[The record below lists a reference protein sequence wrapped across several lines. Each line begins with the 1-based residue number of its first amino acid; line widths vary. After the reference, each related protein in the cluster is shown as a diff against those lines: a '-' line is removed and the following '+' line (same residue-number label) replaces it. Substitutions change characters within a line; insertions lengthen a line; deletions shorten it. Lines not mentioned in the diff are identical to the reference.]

1 MKSRNTI
8 ILLVFVLYLFGWI
21 FGSTAEAAFVLR
33 DSEGRLVMTTDP
45 KYINPFELSYQ
56 AIPVLASN
64 LVVLALF
71 LLYYE
76 KKFSVVLNKIIS
88 TFAEFEISRKTAFI
102 VILALLSFY
111 TIITVG
117 ELPEEED
124 MGDYKMV
131 KSIFEDFKKGELSP
145 AMRPV
150 TLSLGYLSEILFQ
163 NLRTVPFIT
172 SIGIL
177 LLTYSITKEIS
188 KKRIGGVIA
197 MTILLQSS
205 VFLKYD
211 TVFTYPNFWIFF
223 YLLSLYLIYKKWY
236 LSPIPFFLSFLSKEL
251 TIVYLPFSLFFIHKI
266 GLSKNKKIFLFGLY
280 GLIAIIIG
288 AILIQSISE
297 SVFYPFYISEAA
309 FSFSTFW
316 ETSVNILLVIRFDWL
331 LLMFLSPLTVALFLL
346 RIKRGLLMADSLM
359 LLIFGIIM
367 TSILVAAITD
377 ISVLPYR
384 LILLVIFFAI
394 GVGTIFSKASQVD
407 MKRRQENKLSSCIIF
422 AITFTVTIIP
432 TISAIFPAMLL
443 SFLG

>member
-21 FGSTAEAAFVLR
+21 FGSTAEATFVVR
-33 DSEGRLVMTTDP
+33 DSEGRLIMTTDP
-45 KYINPFELSYQ
+45 KYINPFELSYL
-56 AIPVLASN
+56 ATPVLASN

-76 KKFSVVLNKIIS
+76 KKFSIVLNKIIS

-102 VILALLSFY
+102 VLLALLSFY
-111 TIITVG
+111 TIISVG
-117 ELPEEED
+117 ELPEEGGT
-124 MGDYKMV
+124 GDYQFV
-131 KSIFEDFKKGELSP
+131 KSLLEDFKKGELSP
-145 AMRPV
+145 TIRPV
-150 TLSLGYLSEILFQ
+150 KFSLSYLSEILFQ

-188 KKRIGGVIA
+188 KKRVGGVIA

-211 TVFTYPNFWIFF
+211 TVFAYSNFWIFF

-251 TIVYLPFSLFFIHKI
+251 TIAYLPFSLFFIHKI

-280 GLIAIIIG
+280 GLIAIIAG
-288 AILIQSISE
+288 AIFIQSIPE
-297 SVFYPFYISEAA
+297 SIFTPQLEAA
-309 FSFSTFW
+309 FSFSAFW
-316 ETSVNILLVIRFDWL
+316 ETSVNILLIIRFDWL

-359 LLIFGIIM
+359 LFIFGIIM
-367 TSILVAAITD
+367 TSILIAAIID
-377 ISVLPYR
+377 IPVLPYR

-394 GVGTIFSKASQVD
+394 GVGTIISKASQVD
-407 MKRRQENKLSSCIIF
+407 MKRRQENKLTSCIIF

-443 SFLG
+443 SFSG